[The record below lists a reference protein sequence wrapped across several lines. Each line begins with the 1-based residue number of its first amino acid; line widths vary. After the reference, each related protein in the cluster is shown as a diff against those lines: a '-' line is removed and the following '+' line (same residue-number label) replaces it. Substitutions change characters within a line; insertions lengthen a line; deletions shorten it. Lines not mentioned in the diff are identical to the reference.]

1 MALRGR
7 CVELYPFIDEKAVVS
22 LSEGLKG
29 GFMLSFET
37 QRKETKLLDWSA
49 IRAIVAI
56 MALLYNVGKDIFNAK
71 KK

>member
-1 MALRGR
+1 
-7 CVELYPFIDEKAVVS
+7 
-22 LSEGLKG
+22 
-29 GFMLSFET
+29 MLSFET